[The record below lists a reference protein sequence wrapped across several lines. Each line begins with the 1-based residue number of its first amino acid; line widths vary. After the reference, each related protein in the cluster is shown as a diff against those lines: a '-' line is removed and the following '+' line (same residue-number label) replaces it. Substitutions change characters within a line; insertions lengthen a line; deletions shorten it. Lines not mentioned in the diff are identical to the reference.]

1 MELASKDSCTDC
13 GNCRLEQIS
22 KLNNISAVGKKCCGC
37 TACVNV
43 CPQKVIYMVE
53 NSEGFYYPKIVD
65 KGCIECGLCIK
76 SCPALN
82 SGEFKNKTLVG
93 YAATSQ
99 DITTSE
105 NSSSGGIFALIAREF
120 LRNNSWVIG
129 AKMESDYCL
138 KHVANIGVQGVQT
151 R

>member
-65 KGCIECGLCIK
+65 KGCIECGLLCQ
-76 SCPALN
+76 
-82 SGEFKNKTLVG
+82 LVQPFG
-93 YAATSQ
+93 LCDYPRQVLFIHFRRDRSIQNGLKVPLDRGQGRAE
-99 DITTSE
+99 IV
-105 NSSSGGIFALIAREF
+105 GH
-120 LRNNSWVIG
+120 V
-129 AKMESDYCL
+129 SDKRL
-138 KHVANIGVQGVQT
+138 LVLFHLVQFV
-151 R
+151 

>member
-99 DITTSE
+99 DITTS
-105 NSSSGGIFALIAREF
+105 
-120 LRNNSWVIG
+120 
-129 AKMESDYCL
+129 
-138 KHVANIGVQGVQT
+138 
-151 R
+151 